1 MTGSWG
7 DRASHLRRAS
17 VPPGAAERPTWGVR
31 AFYPGRPSEV
41 AVPRFGRRYR
51 RQVGFQPPPD
61 GGKLLAIG

>member
-1 MTGSWG
+1 MDDRFLRRPSAPPAASERPTRGE
-7 DRASHLRRAS
+7 RASHL
-17 VPPGAAERPTWGVR
+17 
-31 AFYPGRPSEV
+31 GRPSEV